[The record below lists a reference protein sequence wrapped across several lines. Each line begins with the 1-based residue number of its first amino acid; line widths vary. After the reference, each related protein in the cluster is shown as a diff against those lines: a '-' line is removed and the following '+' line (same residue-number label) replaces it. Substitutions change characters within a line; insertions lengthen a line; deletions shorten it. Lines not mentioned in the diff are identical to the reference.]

1 MKTIKEKYNAVLE
14 GKYSKA
20 QFVRDAKRELPT
32 IISQYN
38 QFNDTV
44 QILKSKAILS
54 EAKKE
59 EYVAVTP
66 NYSLDALERGI
77 DFELEKAG
85 IDSAGTVSKEDRDK
99 AEKTAKTNL
108 EKDAMHYLNIIAGES
123 SKVDKHDKHVEF
135 KKGKEVDTFN
145 GMKKA
150 ELKEE
155 VIDEALVSALDKI
168 GKEIYGKFL
177 KAGAFKVKAVT
188 SNPGRLQQYMNPV
201 MKDPSLVAIVGDR
214 TQLDVYTHLDNLRLV
229 QDIIDDFDIKDSREE
244 AGDRGVYTALPDA
257 EKVVAANGIVQV
269 KLRSGD
275 KVVGEE
281 MYIDDDEFE
290 DEMIKA
296 EIPRV
301 KAALKKDDN
310 PYADDDEMVYDFVKT
325 HRQDFPSHYSPN
337 YDQAVIDEFEQFFTA
352 NYEYGS
358 DLGERVAKT
367 VDDVIDPA
375 DYGMIG
381 QGYLK
386 GFNRPHSLDLDQLE
400 TLGRK
405 VVKSLYKGDFEKA
418 KAKFVDEGL
427 LDFISKAKANIKG
440 KAAGVKQGISN
451 LKKAATSGDATPINP
466 KAKAGLTKLGSL
478 AGDAINRLKGIQ
490 SSMAKLFPPADMKK
504 FSPEVQQ
511 ALKSYYGVI
520 IKAIE
525 GSTEMSKAA
534 GELKEQMS
542 DQEMED
548 IKNYGQEEK
557 ETKVYQLGDMWSKDF
572 DYDGMLRAGLKLR
585 ISTPLDTMKKVYSSF
600 EDVNYHSEN
609 GHLGN
614 AIDYIEDRDKPGAL
628 KHLKLFRD
636 AIRKTLSDINEGH
649 CNTERKDETKGAPKG
664 HYFTKS
670 GNLVKGRLT
679 KDAREK
685 GARLSDP
692 KDKQRSKIPP
702 VTQYNK
708 QEAVVNESRGAFDMC
723 VRAIQDVAEDGD
735 ISEREA
741 AMEMMIA
748 IADKYDFDMAGLE
761 SQLFYGDDSINEGRR
776 AKSKGG
782 KVVTEMDYDTGG
794 YVEAMGPM
802 FERACKML
810 MMAWEEWK
818 NGPMTEPG
826 MIEHAKKDVINYLDK
841 KLEED
846 ILQEKK
852 GKDHDGDGDVD
863 SDDYMAARDK
873 AIKKAMG
880 KEKVVKENIKSIIK
894 KVLEE
899 GVVNEAATNALAE
912 FSDTYGGYE
921 GMKQAIIALQD
932 VVTDIES
939 YYDKTRNKIQ
949 KVYDTLGDIRNEEGL
964 KVGGFL
970 APAIEQAF
978 NKDLRPAIKGGFTK
992 GLDQPKVK
1000 MISKRDIDMHNSGER
1015 PLGEEEKQTV
1025 YSRPTVNGTL
1035 QETKKNKK

>member
-20 QFVRDAKRELPT
+20 QFVRDAKRELPK

-38 QFNDTV
+38 QFDDTV

-85 IDSAGTVSKEDRDK
+85 IDSAGTVSKEDKDK

-155 VIDEALVSALDKI
+155 
-168 GKEIYGKFL
+168 
-177 KAGAFKVKAVT
+177 
-188 SNPGRLQQYMNPV
+188 
-201 MKDPSLVAIVGDR
+201 
-214 TQLDVYTHLDNLRLV
+214 
-229 QDIIDDFDIKDSREE
+229 
-244 AGDRGVYTALPDA
+244 
-257 EKVVAANGIVQV
+257 
-269 KLRSGD
+269 
-275 KVVGEE
+275 
-281 MYIDDDEFE
+281 MYIDDDEFM
-290 DEMIKA
+290 DEIIKA
-296 EIPRV
+296 EIPKV
-301 KAALKKDDN
+301 KAALKKDNN
-310 PYADDDEMVYDFVKT
+310 PYADDDEMIYDFVRT
-325 HRQDFPSHYSPN
+325 HREDFPSSYSPN
-337 YDQAVIDEFEQFFTA
+337 YDQAVVDEFEQFFTA

-367 VDDVIDPA
+367 VDDVIDPH
-375 DYGMIG
+375 DYVEIG

-386 GFNRPHSLDLDQLE
+386 GFKRPHSLKDADLE

-405 VVKSLYKGDFEKA
+405 IVKVLAKGDIEKA
-418 KAKFVDEGL
+418 KAKFV
-427 LDFISKAKANIKG
+427 
-440 KAAGVKQGISN
+440 
-451 LKKAATSGDATPINP
+451 
-466 KAKAGLTKLGSL
+466 
-478 AGDAINRLKGIQ
+478 
-490 SSMAKLFPPADMKK
+490 
-504 FSPEVQQ
+504 
-511 ALKSYYGVI
+511 
-520 IKAIE
+520 
-525 GSTEMSKAA
+525 
-534 GELKEQMS
+534 KEQMS
-542 DQEMED
+542 DEEMED
-548 IKNYGQEEK
+548 IKKYGQEEK
-557 ETKVYQLGDMWSKDF
+557 ETKEYQLGDMWSKDF
-572 DYDGMLRAGLKLR
+572 DYDGMLKAGLKLR

-636 AIRKTLSDINEGH
+636 AVRKTLTDINEGH

-723 VRAIQDVAEDGD
+723 VRAIQDIAADGD

-748 IADKYDFDMAGLE
+748 ISDKYDFDMAGLE
-761 SQLFYGDDSINEGRR
+761 SQLFHGDDSINEGRR

-826 MIEHAKKDVINYLDK
+826 MIEHAKKDIIDYLDN

-899 GVVNEAATNALAE
+899 GVIKEAATKELANMA
-912 FSDTYGGYE
+912 DTYGGFE

-939 YYDKTRNKIQ
+939 YYDKTRTKIQ
-949 KVYDTLGDIRNEEGL
+949 RVYDTLGDIKNEEGL

-992 GLDQPKVK
+992 GLDQPKIK

-1025 YSRPTVNGTL
+1025 YSRPSVNGTL
-1035 QETKKNKK
+1035 QETKKTKK